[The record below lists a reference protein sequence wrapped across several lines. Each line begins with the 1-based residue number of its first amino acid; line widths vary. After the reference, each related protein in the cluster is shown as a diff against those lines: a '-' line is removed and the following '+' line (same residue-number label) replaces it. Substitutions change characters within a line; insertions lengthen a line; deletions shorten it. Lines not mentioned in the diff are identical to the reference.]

1 MGQLQASMTVAFIA
15 QAGDAASGC
24 ARAGKSPATASATAP
39 AGSRIDLISS
49 PRFDAAHQCRGG
61 RGNPIAAKATGGPAR
76 CQIRR
81 VIIETGVA
89 MEYLEQY
96 PDDVNVGVAE
106 RGVSV
111 TLGAA

>member
-15 QAGDAASGC
+15 QAGDGDSDC
-24 ARAGKSPATASATAP
+24 AMEGRRPATASATAP

-49 PRFDAAHQCRGG
+49 PRFDAADR
-61 RGNPIAAKATGGPAR
+61 AAGMGTRLAR
-76 CQIRR
+76 KLRAEAAPCQDRR

-89 MEYLEQY
+89 MGHLEHY
-96 PDDVNVGVAE
+96 PEDVNVGVAE

-111 TLGAA
+111 TLG